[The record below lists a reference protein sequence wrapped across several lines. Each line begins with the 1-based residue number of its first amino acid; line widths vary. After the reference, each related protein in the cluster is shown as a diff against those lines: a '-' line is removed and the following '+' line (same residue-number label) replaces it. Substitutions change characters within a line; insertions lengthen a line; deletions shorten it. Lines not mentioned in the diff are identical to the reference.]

1 MHQSVYE
8 KNLKIEANPEAFA
21 LLKVWQMRKYPGS
34 KLIPITDRERQL
46 KGIDFIV
53 ATEEGELINI
63 DIKVRDAKTFPKR
76 YWRENPELQDIA
88 VEFKQGKSPYGWA
101 NNPNSETDLVM
112 YIWTGLTDEH
122 VAAGFQKVVTVPH
135 HVCNLLTTGY
145 RLVAM
150 QNKYRTIAAHNGYET
165 TYCVTIPINRVIP
178 EAKRFL
184 DID

>member
-1 MHQSVYE
+1 MPPSVYQ
-8 KNLKIEANPEAFA
+8 KNLKIEANPEAMA
-21 LLKVWQMRKYPGS
+21 LLKVWKMRRYPGS
-34 KLIPITDRERQL
+34 KLITVTDRERQL
-46 KGIDFIV
+46 KGIDFII

-76 YWRENPELQDIA
+76 YWKGDPNKQDILF
-88 VEFKQGKSPYGWA
+88 ETKQGDSPYGWA
-101 NNPNSETDLVM
+101 NNPDSQTDIVVH
-112 YIWTGLTDEH
+112 IFTGLTDEH

-145 RLVAM
+145 RQVAM
-150 QNKYRTIAAHNGYET
+150 ANKYRVTQAHNGYAT
-165 TYCVTIPINRVIP
+165 TYCIAIPVNQVIP